1 MKTSLFGSIFLVIVF
16 IGAIAAQSVSF
27 RRVVELRFQKDFRMD
42 FARVCPIDS
51 DLTSRTIFA
60 EYGAVFI
67 ANKGVALPAKCIFD
81 TEGEVRAFQILTG
94 SRTEFINGF
103 RITLQSNAMA
113 ALLKARVEAMQI
125 GLNITP
131 LDGSIAAGR
140 SFDDTVRLWNSR
152 LNPGLNYWVRRRR
165 LTYIEA
171 EAVRRAPIR
180 QQIAQVLEWERS
192 DIFFSSDRSKSILY
206 SVAAPG
212 ASQHNHL
219 LAFDVE
225 QYANSRVRAI
235 LAENGWF
242 QTVRNDPPHF
252 TYLGLSENELPLLG
266 LKPVTNAGQKFWIPN

>member
-1 MKTSLFGSIFLVIVF
+1 MKNSLFGSIFLFTVF
-16 IGAIAAQSVSF
+16 IAAMEAQSVSF
-27 RRVVELRFQKDFRMD
+27 RQVVELRFKKDFRMD

-67 ANKGVALPAKCIFD
+67 ANKSVALPPKCIFD
-81 TEGEVRAFQILTG
+81 SEEEVRAFQILTD

-103 RITLQSNAMA
+103 QITLQSNAMA
-113 ALLKARVEAMQI
+113 ALLKARAEAMQR

-152 LNPGLNYWVRRRR
+152 LNPGLNYWIRRRR

-171 EAVRRAPIR
+171 EAVRRASIR
-180 QQIAQVLEWERS
+180 RQIARVLEWERS
-192 DIFFSSDRSKSILY
+192 GIFFSRDRSKSILY
-206 SVAAPG
+206 SAAPPG
-212 ASQHNHL
+212 ASQHIHM

-225 QYANSRVRAI
+225 QYANSRVRDI
-235 LAENGWF
+235 LAQNGWF
-242 QTVRNDPPHF
+242 QTVRNDRPHF
-252 TYLGLSENELPLLG
+252 TYLGLSENELPQLG
-266 LKPVTNAGQKFWIPN
+266 LKAVNNAGQKFWIPN